1 MKNKKRAFLYVV
13 LIIVL
18 IMSMASTASA
28 NVQYSGYF
36 SRFVNTSGDVL
47 LVTYVRNNNT
57 RCYFSAGANEY
68 TTSFSSSAWE
78 LKPGTTDKWVQFD
91 GMRLIRSGG
100 SYTHRG
106 NLWRNTRGRLRLH
119 NTQAPGYVC
128 AAYGVMS

>member
-1 MKNKKRAFLYVV
+1 MRLEKVLTSRRFERINGMKNKKRAFLYVV

-57 RCYFSAGANEY
+57 RCYFSEIPENIQKGR
-68 TTSFSSSAWE
+68 
-78 LKPGTTDKWVQFD
+78 Q
-91 GMRLIRSGG
+91 
-100 SYTHRG
+100 G
-106 NLWRNTRGRLRLH
+106 NL
-119 NTQAPGYVC
+119 QKKIQI
-128 AAYGVMS
+128 